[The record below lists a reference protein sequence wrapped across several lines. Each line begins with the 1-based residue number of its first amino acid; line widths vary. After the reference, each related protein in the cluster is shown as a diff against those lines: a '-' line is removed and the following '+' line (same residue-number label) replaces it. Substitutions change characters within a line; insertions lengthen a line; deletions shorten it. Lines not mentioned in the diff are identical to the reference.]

1 MARSFM
7 HMSPIHK
14 EAIMGEITGDG
25 TAVEIVD
32 KTGFILGIDIALL
45 GGVAALNAVDSQQ

>member
-1 MARSFM
+1 M